1 MDRDAIVTKT
11 NTTKDSLL
19 LTEISNNSEQQQF
32 PVQPNA
38 DTVGEFKVLP
48 PTHAAYAFTWFGL
61 SGAGVIMT
69 RKLLNRLKK

>member
-1 MDRDAIVTKT
+1 MDREAIEEKT

-19 LTEISNNSEQQQF
+19 ITEISNSEQQQF